1 MLRPPRSSFL
11 PPPFLPRFQHTLL
24 GFRIKRHASKR
35 SSIGKCVEYI
45 HSEKGGT
52 EWVGVDVK
60 KYLHKNVVIIITWA
74 DPLCECIDPGISH
87 TSLVLT
93 QSNTSHQ
100 RRPTCRR
107 TELRKPNNLYDM
119 GTVQK
124 REEDESVH
132 RDYWPGRKRSFHP
145 NNSAMETA
153 EGGFGDGG
161 YLLMIAKF
169 EPELWQCSTV
179 EFGLFS
185 YFVIRLIW
193 TLLNRILLCNF
204 SFRNLIGFMLEFF
217 VIA

>member
-1 MLRPPRSSFL
+1 M
-11 PPPFLPRFQHTLL
+11 
-24 GFRIKRHASKR
+24 
-35 SSIGKCVEYI
+35 
-45 HSEKGGT
+45 
-52 EWVGVDVK
+52 
-60 KYLHKNVVIIITWA
+60 IIITWA

-93 QSNTSHQ
+93 QSSTSHQ

-107 TELRKPNNLYDM
+107 TELRKPNNLYDT

-153 EGGFGDGG
+153 EDGFGDGG

-193 TLLNRILLCNF
+193 TLLNRILLCHF
-204 SFRNLIGFMLEFF
+204 SSNERNLIGFMLELFLHKLSGGRILF
-217 VIA
+217 TKDSFEFQVRIFEFLIGKSFAIPSMSFDGGCRRYLILCS